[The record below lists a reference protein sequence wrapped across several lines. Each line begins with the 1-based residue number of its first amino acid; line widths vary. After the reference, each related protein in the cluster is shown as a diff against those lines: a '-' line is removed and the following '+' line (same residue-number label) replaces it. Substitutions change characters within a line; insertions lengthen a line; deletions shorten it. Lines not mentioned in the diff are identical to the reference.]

1 MLDMGQFTVPVRLT
15 GPTGRSEEVE
25 LLVDTGANF
34 VTLPSDLAERLE
46 LPVTRWQRVRVAGG
60 ATSTWPMADVRLA
73 IGDNEVPTRCFIA
86 PRGPA
91 LLGAVALESL
101 LLGVDPV
108 NKRLVPIEGYA

>member
-1 MLDMGQFTVPVRLT
+1 MGQFRVSARLT
-15 GPTGRSEEVE
+15 GPTGRSEEVD

-34 VTLPSDLAERLE
+34 VTLPSELAARLE
-46 LPVTRWQRVRVAGG
+46 LGVVRWQRVRVAGG

-86 PRGPA
+86 PHGPA

-108 NKRLVPIEGYA
+108 NRKLIPVEGYA